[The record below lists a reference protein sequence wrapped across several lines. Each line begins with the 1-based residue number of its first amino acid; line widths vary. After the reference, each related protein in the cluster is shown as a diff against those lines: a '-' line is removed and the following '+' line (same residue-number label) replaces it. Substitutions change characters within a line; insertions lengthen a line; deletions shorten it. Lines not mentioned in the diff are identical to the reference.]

1 VGDAS
6 RRLQSHLGKATQR
19 FLDIIS
25 GVRVIKLFNI
35 NTIILNGFRTE
46 NNKVIEE
53 GLYLTKKEAEKSSVN
68 MLLSFLTFLGV
79 LGAGAY
85 MVYYRITDLGTV
97 IAILTLKMQVFCLFE
112 EVGSNFVDLQ
122 KSLAGAKRVF
132 NLINEREESITS
144 DIYIE
149 DSKLSDKNTAVVF
162 DHVVYSYNG
171 HTNTIDDISMT
182 IEKSQITALVGLS
195 GAGKSTII
203 KLLLGLYVP
212 QDGKIILDGVEDKE
226 INLEEL
232 RDRIAYVSQTTYLF
246 EGSIE
251 ENIRF
256 GNFSA
261 TKEDIV
267 AAAIAANA
275 HDFIR
280 DMPEQYDTAVGEG
293 GNGLSGGQRQRIAI
307 ARALLKNA
315 PILLLDEATS
325 ALDSDSERLVQEALY
340 RLMKGRTTIVVAHR
354 LSTIQNADKIYVI
367 EDGRVIEEDTHKSL
381 LESTGFYNIMHKTQ
395 F

>member
-1 VGDAS
+1 
-6 RRLQSHLGKATQR
+6 
-19 FLDIIS
+19 
-25 GVRVIKLFNI
+25 
-35 NTIILNGFRTE
+35 
-46 NNKVIEE
+46 
-53 GLYLTKKEAEKSSVN
+53 